1 MTEHKEKWWN
11 QMIAT
16 HGSEEA
22 VRAFLRDSGNKAKR
36 SKTGG
41 FYKLSPEERTA
52 AAKRGAEARWG
63 NRAVKETTQ
72 SQN

>member
-1 MTEHKEKWWN
+1 MTDHKEKWWTR
-11 QMIAT
+11 MIEL

-22 VRAFLRDSGNKAKR
+22 VRAYLRESGNKAKR
-36 SKTGG
+36 SRTGG

-63 NRAVKETTQ
+63 NRAVKETTK
-72 SQN
+72 SQD